1 MRVLMFVIAWNL
13 ARSFGKTYCVQK
25 CKKNGYR
32 EFDFSGTLNNYFKEM
47 LIDVSIQQASF
58 TRLRS
63 WQGENRN
70 ERKKIDWDR

>member
-1 MRVLMFVIAWNL
+1 MFVIIARNL
-13 ARSFGKTYCVQK
+13 ANCFGKTYFVQK

-63 WQGENRN
+63 
-70 ERKKIDWDR
+70 